1 MLWQTAYPHTS
12 PHTHTT
18 HTHYALWS
26 ALATVLAERPC
37 LTSYSLSPTRGRS
50 RTSRTNGLCFLVEP
64 SRCPT
69 LHHSPSLA
77 RVSSVLFPLTSPT
90 CSRRIPSTRPSVS
103 PLTTYPICILYQPTH
118 RAYGQRSLQKLNTAI
133 SSSQTPPDHTP
144 STPPSGNTPR
154 ATNHTMSSSKAPSRS
169 SRHRRYRSIPP
180 DPIDVLDN
188 TSPAGV
194 YHHGGPYDATLLSRN
209 LNPKYSP
216 LAAVRDSNM
225 AALEATPR
233 EFVDDALTKHVPLQG
248 TSSVPPG
255 QRDLG
260 GAVMRYEDG
269 ADMMRE
275 EGSHGGAYKR
285 WPGLVSSTPRDTR
298 STTSMRS
305 WKLTNVL
312 VVPPGR
318 PQGKGRALVLPR
330 RGRKGPPPPQARH
343 RLHRHRR
350 LVVRAPP
357 APRLAQ
363 VVRARR

>member
-1 MLWQTAYPHTS
+1 
-12 PHTHTT
+12 
-18 HTHYALWS
+18 
-26 ALATVLAERPC
+26 
-37 LTSYSLSPTRGRS
+37 
-50 RTSRTNGLCFLVEP
+50 
-64 SRCPT
+64 
-69 LHHSPSLA
+69 
-77 RVSSVLFPLTSPT
+77 
-90 CSRRIPSTRPSVS
+90 
-103 PLTTYPICILYQPTH
+103 
-118 RAYGQRSLQKLNTAI
+118 
-133 SSSQTPPDHTP
+133 
-144 STPPSGNTPR
+144 
-154 ATNHTMSSSKAPSRS
+154 MSSSKAPSRS
-169 SRHRRYRSIPP
+169 SRHRRYPSIPP

-188 TSPAGV
+188 TSPAGA

-255 QRDLG
+255 QRDLK

-285 WPGLVSSTPRDTR
+285 WPGLVSLPRTISR
-298 STTSMRS
+298 LTSMRN
-305 WKLTNVL
+305 WELTDVL
-312 VVPPGR
+312 VVPPRR

-343 RLHRHRR
+343 RLHRHRHR
-350 LVVRAPP
+350 GLVRTPP

-363 VVRARR
+363 VVRAQR